1 VKNAIFLVT
10 VERLQEATA
19 VRIEKSIF
27 KLEIETKSR
36 KQLLKINII

>member
-10 VERLQEATA
+10 VERLQEAPA

-27 KLEIETKSR
+27 RVELETKSR
-36 KQLLKINII
+36 K